1 MPSFFSNDAEDGW
14 NRLVED
20 VAKRVREHDS
30 KVGVRYRYSDLLYT
44 ILVVL
49 LCVITIGVVLWM
61 YRILFGGLL

>member
-20 VAKRVREHDS
+20 VTKRVREHDS
-30 KVGVRYRYSDLLYT
+30 RVGVRYRYADLLYT

-49 LCVITIGVVLWM
+49 LCVITIGVVYWIS
-61 YRILFGGLL
+61 RLFLGW